1 MILVGERT
9 NMLILQQQK
18 NKKINRH
25 FFVYLWDDGEFGP
38 QVVKAYFSYLHVI
51 DGDLSCCGFQQPE
64 EAESH
69 GGLAGACAT
78 HNANLGSHKNRDI
91 RKPSSPPVTC
101 LVAWSINLSFY
112 HIFFF
117 FLCSDYQKLSTYHIP
132 KQPVVCFQEIM
143 VNGCRRNQ
151 QVQNKAFFSF
161 K

>member
-1 MILVGERT
+1 MWVSGPICSFYSNRKT
-9 NMLILQQQK
+9 
-18 NKKINRH
+18 KKKPRH

-117 FLCSDYQKLSTYHIP
+117 FFSLLRLSEAQYVPHFKATRCMFSGDYGKWMQKKSTSS
-132 KQPVVCFQEIM
+132 KQSYFQ
-143 VNGCRRNQ
+143 
-151 QVQNKAFFSF
+151 F
-161 K
+161 